1 MDPLED
7 VLSLL
12 GTSSRLSTGMIAG
25 GRWAVRFEPPAGA
38 KFNSV
43 RRGQCFLIVDGDV
56 ITLNE
61 GDCFLLTRPV
71 AFTLA
76 SDLAL
81 PAEPAQ
87 PIFATATG
95 GFAHVGDGD
104 GLLLIGGAF
113 TFGDRAR
120 TLLLDALPTV
130 IHVPAGTAEAAAVG
144 RALGEI
150 DAELR
155 HPAMG
160 STLIAEHLATV
171 MLILVL
177 RLHLARERHSG
188 WLGGLTDP
196 VVAPAL
202 KALHARP
209 QQAWTVEELARVS
222 AVSRST
228 LAARFKSV
236 VGVGPLEYLTGWRI
250 ELASDRLR
258 RGTDT
263 VATIAHAVGYGSESA
278 LSNAF
283 KRVTGSSPRDY
294 RRANR

>member
-1 MDPLED
+1 VDPLED

-12 GTSSRLSTGMIAG
+12 GVTSKLSAGLIAG
-25 GRWAVRFEPPAGA
+25 GQWAVSFDPPAGA

-43 RRGQCFLIVDGDV
+43 RRGRCVLVVGDET
-56 ITLNE
+56 IPLNE

-76 SDLAL
+76 SDPAL
-81 PAEPAQ
+81 PAEPAH
-87 PIFATATG
+87 PLWAAATG
-95 GFAHVGDGD
+95 GFARAGDGD
-104 GLLLIGGAF
+104 DVLLIGGAF

-130 IHVPAGTAEAAAVG
+130 LHVPAGTAEAAAVD

-150 DAELR
+150 DTELR
-155 HPAMG
+155 RPATG
-160 STLIAEHLATV
+160 STLVAEHLAAV
-171 MLILVL
+171 MLIYVL
-177 RLHLARERHSG
+177 RLHLARAAPAG
-188 WLGGLTDP
+188 WLGGLADA

-202 KALHARP
+202 RAMHARP
-209 QQAWTVEELARVS
+209 QHAWTVEELARVS

-236 VGVGPLEYLTGWRI
+236 VGVGPLDYLTGWRI
-250 ELASDRLR
+250 ELAAGRLR
-258 RGTDT
+258 RGADT
-263 VATIAHAVGYGSESA
+263 IATIAHAVGYGSESA

-283 KRVTGSSPRDY
+283 KRRTGSSPRDY
-294 RRANR
+294 RLASR